1 MKIREKY
8 LILQAIMKLSIQ
20 VIEEASYVS
29 LNLKGEID
37 ASSSIHVQETL
48 QDLLENGKK
57 RIHVNCEELDYISSA
72 GLGAFMAFAEE
83 IQSSNGNIVFS
94 NMKPKIYNVFQLLG
108 LDQVMNIVEDSQQ
121 VVTFFQK

>member
-1 MKIREKY
+1 
-8 LILQAIMKLSIQ
+8 MKLSIQ
-20 VIEEASYVS
+20 VIEEETYVS

-48 QDLLENGKK
+48 QELLENGKK
-57 RIHVNCEELDYISSA
+57 HIHVNCEELDYISSA
-72 GLGAFMAFAEE
+72 GLGAFMALAEE

-94 NMKPKIYNVFQLLG
+94 NMKPKILNVFQLLG
-108 LDQVMNIVEDSQQ
+108 LDQIMNIVENSQQ